1 MGIIKVLLVGGMA
14 LLMTFAVLGNVT
26 MPDLGL
32 GAVQTTLSMETTL
45 RHPGAIWRA
54 ITSPALVHVVFGGI
68 ILVEA
73 SAAVLCWIGAAR
85 MFTARKNPQ
94 AFESAKSIAVLGLGV
109 VAALYFIGWLVFA
122 NEWFDMWQSQKL
134 NVLQDAFRIFASA
147 MLITL
152 VVTSKDA

>member
-1 MGIIKVLLVGGMA
+1 MIKVLLVAGMA

-85 MFTARKNPQ
+85 MFAARKNPQ
-94 AFESAKSIAVLGLGV
+94 AFESAKSMAVLGLGV
-109 VAALYFIGWLVFA
+109 VAALYFVGWLVFA

>member
-1 MGIIKVLLVGGMA
+1 MIKVLLVGGMA

-54 ITSPALVHVVFGGI
+54 ITNPALVHVVFGGI

-85 MFTARKNPQ
+85 MFSARKNPQ

-134 NVLQDAFRIFASA
+134 NVLQDAFRIFAAA
-147 MLITL
+147 MLIAL